1 MLPTIQKLLAV
12 AAIFVFTPVCFTA
25 CGGGGSNCGD
35 GHDGV
40 PNNIDEDIP
49 PDVFW
54 YARLGVGE
62 LNQLT
67 GPDPGHTSLVQAFF
81 RDFTNYR
88 VQDADRLP
96 FSEACFVYTSLQVT
110 TGEPID
116 LDVTRVTVGGLSG
129 GDLVL
134 EPEGDPPKISTQLI
148 DGRAFAGGPVSFS
161 VESGDG
167 ATDFPAFTDELPAP
181 DPVVIT
187 RLGDREHPDLSQGPS
202 VNISIDR
209 IDPLEVRW
217 KPGNGDYFEFKIV
230 PGSGT
235 DTKYVKLRCI
245 TYDDGCLS
253 VPADAL
259 VYLVPD
265 EATNFQ
271 LKAER
276 HNSVFHSVMDGDVT
290 KAVVKIDVSSTIEA
304 TVLR

>member
-1 MLPTIQKLLAV
+1 MFAPI
-12 AAIFVFTPVCFTA
+12 CFTA
-25 CGGGGSNCGD
+25 CGGGGSNCGA

-40 PNNIDEDIP
+40 PTIIDD
-49 PDVFW
+49 DADLNTFW
-54 YARLGVGE
+54 VARLGVGE

-81 RDFTNYR
+81 SDFTDYR
-88 VQDADRLP
+88 VQVADRQN
-96 FSEACFVYTSLQVT
+96 FSDACFVYTSLQVT
-110 TGEPID
+110 TGDPIP
-116 LDVTRVTVGGLSG
+116 LNVTQVTVGGLAG

-134 EPEGDPPKISTQLI
+134 EPAGDPPKISPELI
-148 DGRAFAGGPVSFS
+148 DGRAFAGEAVSFTI
-161 VESGDG
+161 ESGAG
-167 ATDFPAFTDELPAP
+167 ATDFPAFSEELPAP

-187 RLGDREHPDLSQGPS
+187 RLGDRENPDMSQGPS
-202 VNISIDR
+202 INISIDR

-217 KPGNGDYFEFKIV
+217 KPGGGDYFEFKIV

-265 EATNFQ
+265 KATNFQ

-276 HNSVFHSVMDGDVT
+276 HNFVLHPIKDGDLT
-290 KAVVKIDVSSTIEA
+290 QAAALIDVSSTLEA